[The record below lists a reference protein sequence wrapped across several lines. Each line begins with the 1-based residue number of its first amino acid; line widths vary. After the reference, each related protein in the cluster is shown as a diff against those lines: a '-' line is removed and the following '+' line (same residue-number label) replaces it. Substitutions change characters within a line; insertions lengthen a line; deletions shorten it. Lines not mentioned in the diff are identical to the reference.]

1 MIARRSIRV
10 LSIAGIFALA
20 SCSDHRPEI
29 AVAKADFSRL
39 YPTAEIVS
47 IRVSEDEV
55 IARSFAITYRHRNQ
69 SQTKTLE
76 IQYVKDDQGAYKIAP
91 APPSEL
97 P

>member
-1 MIARRSIRV
+1 MVARCIITLV
-10 LSIAGIFALA
+10 GIGLTFLVAA
-20 SCSDHRPEI
+20 CSDHRPEI

-39 YPTAEIVS
+39 YPAAEIVS
-47 IRVSEDEV
+47 IHVSEDEV
-55 IARSFAITYRHRNQ
+55 IARSFAITYRHSDQ

-76 IQYVKDDQGAYKIAP
+76 IQYVKGDQGVYKIAP

>member
-1 MIARRSIRV
+1 MTARSLITV
-10 LSIAGIFALA
+10 VTIGLIFAVA
-20 SCSDHRPEI
+20 GCSDRRPEN
-29 AVAKADFSRL
+29 AVAEADFSRL

-47 IRVSEDEV
+47 IHVSEDEV
-55 IARSFAITYRHRNQ
+55 IARSFWITYRHPGQ

-76 IQYVKDDQGAYKIAP
+76 IPYVKNDQGEYKLAP

>member
-1 MIARRSIRV
+1 MVARNFIKV
-10 LSIAGIFALA
+10 VNIIVTFVVAG
-20 SCSDHRPEI
+20 CSDRRPEI
-29 AVAKADFSRL
+29 AVAKADFLRL

-55 IARSFAITYRHRNQ
+55 VARTFAIAYRHQGQ
-69 SQTKTLE
+69 SETKTLE
-76 IQYVKDDQGAYKIAP
+76 IQYVEDKGVYKLAP

>member
-1 MIARRSIRV
+1 MIARSFITV
-10 LSIAGIFALA
+10 FSVAATFALA
-20 SCSDHRPEI
+20 ACGARRPEI

-39 YPTAEIVS
+39 YPTAEIVG

-55 IARSFAITYRHRNQ
+55 IARTFAITYRHQGQ
-69 SQTKTLE
+69 SATKTLE
-76 IQYVKDDQGAYKIAP
+76 IQYVEDKGIYKLAP